1 MITLTQRARQQLEE
15 VARNLPEPHSPIWD
29 VVFMGFG

>member
-1 MITLTQRARQQLEE
+1 MITLTQRARQKLEE
-15 VARNLPEPHSPIWD
+15 VAQNLPEQHSPIWD

>member
-1 MITLTQRARQQLEE
+1 MIALTQRARQKLEE
-15 VARNLPEPHSPIWD
+15 VAQSLPEHHSPIWD

>member
-1 MITLTQRARQQLEE
+1 MITLTQRARQKLEE
-15 VARNLPEPHSPIWD
+15 VAQSLSEQHSPIWD